1 VTFHGRRLRFGFRA
15 QDSLRFPPAKA
26 GNTLRGA
33 FGLVSKP
40 ELFAPANVGG
50 PSGLADP
57 PRCFVFRAHHLD
69 GRTIPA
75 ADYFHFDVHLFDT
88 SVGRE
93 QEFGQAVKAMAAAG
107 LGPGRVP
114 LTLVDRS
121 SELLA
126 FPLVSAA
133 PLSRLRLL
141 FLTPTELKAHGEPV
155 SQPSFGPLF
164 ARIRDR
170 VATLRSLYGEGPLDL
185 DFRLLAEVAE
195 QIQMT
200 RCDIRHENVER
211 RSSRSG
217 QRHPLG
223 GFVGEAVYEGDLAPF
238 LGWLRAAEFCG
249 VGRQTVWGK
258 GVVQIAT

>member
-1 VTFHGRRLRFGFRA
+1 MRFGFRP
-15 QDSLRFPPAKA
+15 QDSLRFPPGKA

-33 FGLVSKP
+33 FGLVSNP
-40 ELFAPANVGG
+40 ELFAPKNTGG

-57 PRCFVFRAHHLD
+57 PRSFVFRAHHLD
-69 GRTIPA
+69 GRTIPPK
-75 ADYFHFDVHLFDT
+75 DYFHFDVHLFDT
-88 SVGRE
+88 SLARE
-93 QEFGQAVKAMAAAG
+93 REFKQAMIELAAAG
-107 LGPGRVP
+107 LGPDRVP
-114 LTLVDRS
+114 LTLVDHS
-121 SELLA
+121 SELIAVPLA
-126 FPLVSAA
+126 PTSSLA
-133 PLSRLRLL
+133 RLRLL
-141 FLTPTELKAHGEPV
+141 FLTPTELKTQGETV
-155 SQPSFGPLF
+155 AQPYFGPLF

-170 VATLRSLYGEGPLDL
+170 VATLRALYGEGPLDL
-185 DFRLLAEVAE
+185 NFRLLAELAE

-200 RCDIRHENVER
+200 RCDIRHEDVER

-223 GFVGEAVYEGDLAPF
+223 GFVGEAVYEGDLSPF

>member
-1 VTFHGRRLRFGFRA
+1 VTFHGRRLRFGFRT
-15 QDSLRFPPAKA
+15 QSSLRFPPAKA

-33 FGLVSKP
+33 FGFVSHP
-40 ELFAPANVGG
+40 ELFAPTNAGG

-75 ADYFHFDVHLFDT
+75 QDYFHFDAHLFDT
-88 SVGRE
+88 SAARE
-93 QEFGQAVKAMAAAG
+93 QQFTHAMEEMAAAG
-107 LGPGRVP
+107 LGPSRVP
-114 LTLVDRS
+114 LTLVDRA
-121 SELLA
+121 SELMA
-126 FPLVSAA
+126 FPLAPA
-133 PLSRLRLL
+133 TPLSRLRLL
-141 FLTPTELKAHGEPV
+141 FLSPTELKAHGETV
-155 SQPSFGPLF
+155 SQPYFGPLF

-185 DFRLLAEVAE
+185 DFRLLGELAE
-195 QIQMT
+195 QIQMVHG
-200 RCDIRHENVER
+200 DIRRQDVER

-223 GFVGEAVYEGDLAPF
+223 GFVGEAVYEGDLSPF

-258 GVVQIAT
+258 GVIQIAT